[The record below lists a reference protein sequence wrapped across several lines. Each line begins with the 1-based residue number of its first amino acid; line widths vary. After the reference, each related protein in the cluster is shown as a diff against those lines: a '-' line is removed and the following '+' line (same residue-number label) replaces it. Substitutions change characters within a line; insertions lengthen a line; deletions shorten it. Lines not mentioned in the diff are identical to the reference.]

1 MERTSL
7 ALTVTTREI
16 QAARGAQSH
25 SDSRRNQKDL
35 GRRIRSVANLALRV
49 RDEVHHVEDEEDR
62 RDLVLLPKGLPRHS
76 SKLVQFTES
85 ELDRINT
92 FNNRCKDSG
101 SFRFWIWVRK
111 SLGRDHVAENTAMI
125 ESCKSWLTIVDL
137 TVVLCRERRL
147 EELRI
152 EYGRP
157 NSTRNLE
164 LALYDEIQEA
174 KLRKSMRAHR
184 RCNEKMR
191 SHGIHTKKLI
201 SYSVY
206 IIDDVESN
214 QLMAPPPPRA
224 SRRISGRLSPLD
236 ERRDAAPR
244 RHELEYDEPSPR
256 PSSRRVSHNNTSH
269 RRRES
274 DIPAH
279 SLERDDRER
288 RRSSRTSQQ
297 ITLSPERLWQD
308 HVTTVMMQDPSAG
321 RIERPMPAQGIE
333 YPRFPPPRSTS
344 DSGYGGSVPPTAR
357 LAIASPDERPPVPR
371 SSRRTSA
378 SRERERDSAP
388 RRRSAS
394 REGSSR
400 AAEQRDAEERG
411 SRYYPPP
418 SRRAP
423 IEEHRRPRKREV
435 SISGDSG
442 YSDGESRRS
451 SHSNRRRS
459 RAEGSV
465 TASY

>member
-1 MERTSL
+1 M
-7 ALTVTTREI
+7 V
-16 QAARGAQSH
+16 
-25 SDSRRNQKDL
+25 
-35 GRRIRSVANLALRV
+35 
-49 RDEVHHVEDEEDR
+49 
-62 RDLVLLPKGLPRHS
+62 
-76 SKLVQFTES
+76 
-85 ELDRINT
+85 
-92 FNNRCKDSG
+92 
-101 SFRFWIWVRK
+101 
-111 SLGRDHVAENTAMI
+111 
-125 ESCKSWLTIVDL
+125 ESCKSWLTILDL

-157 NSTRNLE
+157 SSTRNLE

-174 KLRKSMRAHR
+174 KLRKSIRAHR

-191 SHGIHTKKLI
+191 SHGIHTKKLV

-214 QLMAPPPPRA
+214 ALMAPPPARA
-224 SRRISGRLSPLD
+224 SRRICGRLSPLD
-236 ERRDAAPR
+236 ERRDRGRRDESRSVAWADPAPR
-244 RHELEYDEPSPR
+244 RHELEYEQPSPR
-256 PSSRRVSHNNTSH
+256 PSSRRVSHNNNTSQ

-274 DIPAH
+274 DVPAH
-279 SLERDDRER
+279 SADDDRER

-297 ITLSPERLWQD
+297 LTLSPERLWQD

-333 YPRFPPPRSTS
+333 LPRLPPSRTTS

-357 LAIASPDERPPVPR
+357 LALAAPDERPPVPR
-371 SSRRTSA
+371 NQSSRRTSA

-400 AAEQRDAEERG
+400 AAEQRDGEDRG

-423 IEEHRRPRKREV
+423 LEEHRRPRKREV